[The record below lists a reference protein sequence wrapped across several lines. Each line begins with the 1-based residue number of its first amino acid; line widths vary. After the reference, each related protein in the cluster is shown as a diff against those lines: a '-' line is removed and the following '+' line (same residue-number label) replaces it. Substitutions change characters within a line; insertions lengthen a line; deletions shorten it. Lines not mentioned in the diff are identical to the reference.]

1 MTVFE
6 ENELTN
12 DSASDRDRIQPMFA
26 QVDSLLTGD
35 AAERVKDFIRFTF
48 EQDAKAVECQTKNS

>member
-1 MTVFE
+1 MTIFE

-12 DSASDRDRIQPMFA
+12 DSASDRDLMQSMFA
-26 QVDSLLTGD
+26 QVDSLLAGD

-48 EQDAKAVECQTKNS
+48 EQDAKAVECQPKNS

>member
-6 ENELTN
+6 ENELVN
-12 DSASDRDRIQPMFA
+12 DSVVDRDRIQPMFA

-48 EQDAKAVECQTKNS
+48 EQEVKAVECQPKNS